1 MKGLIF
7 MLSDYKNDY
16 LTPQEVADELYV
28 AVSTVYDLLKSGR
41 LHGVKVG
48 RVWRIPIDSL
58 ERFVY
63 G

>member
-1 MKGLIF
+1 

-58 ERFVY
+58 ERFIY